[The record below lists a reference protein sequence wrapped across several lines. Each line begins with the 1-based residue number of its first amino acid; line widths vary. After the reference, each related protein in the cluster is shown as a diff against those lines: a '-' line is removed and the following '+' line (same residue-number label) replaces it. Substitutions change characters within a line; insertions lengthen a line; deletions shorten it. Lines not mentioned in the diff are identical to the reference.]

1 MSEDA
6 REALAGHIDAIEGAY
21 EFFLAYAAQGITR
34 YEGSQSLINQ
44 ARRHLDDTHKAL
56 TGLGSALD
64 ANLAGDGGGLTGLA
78 DFRDV
83 VVADAVRA
91 EAIVTLVRAQDAISS
106 QLIDN
111 LNASV
116 HIRTLLTDLFI
127 LDEVLKLGVDEATL
141 SETSGTPS

>member
-1 MSEDA
+1 MSEQA

-34 YEGSQSLINQ
+34 HGGSQNLISQ
-44 ARRHLDDTHKAL
+44 AVRHLDEMHEAVV
-56 TGLGSALD
+56 GLAPALD
-64 ANLAGDGGGLTGLA
+64 GATSGEGAVQGLEAFGA
-78 DFRDV
+78 V
-83 VVADAVRA
+83 VTEDARRA
-91 EAIVTLVRAQDAISS
+91 EAVVSLVRAQDAISS

-141 SETSGTPS
+141 SGASGTPS